1 VKLNV
6 IQVYFIFLRSK
17 IQLLC
22 EMDLECTTVI
32 ISLILVLSQI
42 QIPGD
47 GAAACGFDMGHGSTA
62 QINIEKIRK

>member
-1 VKLNV
+1 MLEYVNIRLGEKTA
-6 IQVYFIFLRSK
+6 RSS
-17 IQLLC
+17 
-22 EMDLECTTVI
+22 CTV

-47 GAAACGFDMGHGSTA
+47 AAACGFDMGHGSTA